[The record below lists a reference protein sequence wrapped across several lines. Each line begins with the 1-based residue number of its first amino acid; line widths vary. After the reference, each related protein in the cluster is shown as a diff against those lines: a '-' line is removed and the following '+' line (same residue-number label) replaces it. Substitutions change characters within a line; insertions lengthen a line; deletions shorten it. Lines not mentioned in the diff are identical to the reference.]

1 MPLSQPLARACE
13 QPLHWLVCIV
23 QLHLRICARVH
34 HSLLAAAAV
43 LLAWFY
49 VTWHIAGVT
58 LNY

>member
-1 MPLSQPLARACE
+1 MPLARACE
-13 QPLHWLVCIV
+13 QPLHWLVCLV
-23 QLHLRICARVH
+23 QLHLRIWARVH

-49 VTWHIAGVT
+49 VAWHIAGVT